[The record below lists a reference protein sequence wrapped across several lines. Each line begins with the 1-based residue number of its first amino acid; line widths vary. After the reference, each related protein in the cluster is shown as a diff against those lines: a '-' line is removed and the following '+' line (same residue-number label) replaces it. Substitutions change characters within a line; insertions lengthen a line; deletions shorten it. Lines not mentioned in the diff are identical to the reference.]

1 MFHGKNPIYL
11 LNPISLMDNTLTAN
25 GSFGSGKE
33 GVTMRIGA
41 YNQVA
46 QVYGNQPVK
55 KGYNANGVNV
65 ATTMDQVSFSSV
77 GKDMQIAKSAL
88 ASVPDVREDKV
99 SALKASIANG
109 TYQVSAEDFAS
120 KLLAA
125 FDEQSI

>member
-1 MFHGKNPIYL
+1 
-11 LNPISLMDNTLTAN
+11 
-25 GSFGSGKE
+25 
-33 GVTMRIGA
+33 MRIGA

-55 KGYNANGVNV
+55 KGYNANGVST

-77 GKDMQIAKSAL
+77 GKDMQIAKNAL
-88 ASVPDVREDKV
+88 ASVPDIREDKV

-125 FDEQSI
+125 FDEKSI

>member
-1 MFHGKNPIYL
+1 
-11 LNPISLMDNTLTAN
+11 
-25 GSFGSGKE
+25 
-33 GVTMRIGA
+33 MRIGA

-55 KGYNANGVNV
+55 KGYI